1 MASTEHTPLLRGF
14 LDGFRVPTRRTV
26 TQWADDKRMLPSK
39 GSAEPGKYRS
49 ARTPYMREP
58 MDCLSALSPVQEVVL
73 MAAAQTGKS
82 ESGNN
87 WVGYVID
94 EAPGPMLLV
103 QPTVD
108 NAKRYSKQRIAPMVL
123 ETPSLA
129 AKVVTNKSREGGNTM
144 LEKEFP
150 GGILILG
157 GANSA
162 AGLRSMPIR
171 YLFADEIS
179 NWPQDVDGEGDP
191 LGLAEERT
199 NTFGRKRKVFK
210 TSTPGTKD
218 ICRIEAEFLKTDQR
232 RYHVPC
238 PHCGHKHV
246 LQWKNFVIPKDDDGK
261 PIPRKAHMVCPDCGG
276 ILEERHKTDML
287 NGGEWIATAPEKADA
302 ERRGY
307 HINAL
312 YSPIG
317 WKSWAKIAR
326 QWVEAQGHPK
336 KLQAFI
342 NNVLAETWE
351 EDYSAKLDAAAVAER
366 AETYELL
373 QAPAGVLLVTCG
385 IDVQPNRIEIQVIG
399 WGEGEEA
406 WVLNYA
412 VVWGDPTRFEVWR
425 QVLDVI
431 RTPVRRASG
440 AMLMPYCA
448 AVDSGDGNLTNEVY
462 AFARENRD
470 KHVLA
475 IKGFGGSRPPIGS
488 PSKQD
493 INLRGQKIEK
503 GATLYPV
510 GVDTIKSTVY
520 GRLKRAEREG
530 AGVVHFPLGLP
541 EDYYK
546 QLTAE
551 KQATKFINGM
561 PKRYWVKQDGDRNE
575 ALDTFVYAYAG
586 LHYAYTRHNRA
597 TFWKQMQAMLM
608 QSADSLAAQSA
619 AMAQSQPEAP
629 PMAPPVVV
637 QHGAGRIAASD
648 LLGRFKR

>member
-1 MASTEHTPLLRGF
+1 MASTERNPLERGF
-14 LDGFRVPTRRTV
+14 LGVWRVPTRRTV

-39 GSAEPGKYRS
+39 GAAEPGKYRS

-58 MDCLSALSPVQEVVL
+58 MDCLSVLSPVEEVVL

-87 WVGYVID
+87 WVGYVIE

-108 NAKRYSKQRIAPMVL
+108 NAKRYSKQRIAPMIL

-129 AKVVTNKSREGGNTM
+129 AKVVVNKSREGGNTM

-179 NWPQDVDGEGDP
+179 NWPADVDGEGDP

-199 NTFGRKRKVFK
+199 NTFGRKRKIFK
-210 TSTPGTKD
+210 TSTPGVRD
-218 ICRIEAEFLKTDQR
+218 VCRIETEYRKTDQR
-232 RYHVPC
+232 LYFVPC

-246 LQWKNFVIPKDDDGK
+246 LEWKNFIIPKDDSGK
-261 PIPRKAHMVCPDCGG
+261 HLFRKAHMACPDCGG
-276 ILEERHKTDML
+276 IIEERHKTDLL
-287 NGGEWIATAPEKADA
+287 NGGEWIPTAPEKA
-302 ERRGY
+302 EPTRRGY
-307 HINAL
+307 RISAL

-336 KLQAFI
+336 KLQAFV

-351 EDYSAKLDAAAVAER
+351 EDYAAKLDAAKVAER
-366 AETYELL
+366 AEAYELL
-373 QAPAGVLLVTCG
+373 FAPLGVLLATVG
-385 IDVQPNRIEIQVIG
+385 IDLQPNRVEIQTIG

-412 VVWGDPTRFEVWR
+412 VVYGDPTRFELWAQVW
-425 QVLDVI
+425 DVI
-431 RTPVRRASG
+431 RTPIRHASG
-440 AMLMPYCA
+440 VLLQPYCA
-448 AVDSGDGNLTNEVY
+448 LVDSGDGNLTNEVY
-462 AFARENRD
+462 TFAREHRD
-470 KHVLA
+470 QHVLA

-493 INLRGQKIEK
+493 INIRGQKIEK
-503 GATLYPV
+503 GAVLYPV
-510 GVDTIKSTVY
+510 GVDAIKSTIY
-520 GRLKRAEREG
+520 GRLKRAEKEG
-530 AGVVHFPLGLP
+530 PGVVHFPLGLH
-541 EDYYK
+541 EDYFK

-561 PKRYWVKQDGDRNE
+561 PRRYWVKQDGDRNE

-597 TFWKQMQAMLM
+597 TFWKQMRAGLEKKV
-608 QSADSLAAQSA
+608 SGLAAQSA
-619 AMAQSQPEAP
+619 AMAQSSPEAP
-629 PMAPPVVV
+629 LAPPVVV
-637 QHGAGRIAASD
+637 QHGAGRIS
-648 LLGRFKR
+648 LEGSRRFSR